1 MASGKAVNASRGWL
15 LILFQAVAMANI
27 ADNTGTSP
35 LTNLYVSLHT
45 ANPAATGDQT
55 TSECAYTG
63 HARVAVVRTSSG
75 WSRTNQTMSNVGA
88 ITFPASSSG
97 PETETYFGIGSL
109 SSGAGVLY
117 YFGQITSP
125 VSGLVVNDGVTPA
138 FGAGALTVTEA

>member
-1 MASGKAVNASRGWL
+1 MASGKGNNASQGWL
-15 LILFQAVAMANI
+15 KLLFQATAMANI

-35 LTNLYVSLHT
+35 LTSLYVSLHT
-45 ANPAATGDQT
+45 ANPGATGDQT
-55 TSECAYTG
+55 TSAAAYG
-63 HARVAVVRTSSG
+63 GVGRVAVVRTSSG

-88 ITFPASSSG
+88 ITFPASSNG

-125 VSGLVVNDGVTPA
+125 SAGLVVNDGITPSFA
-138 FGAGALTVTEA
+138 AGALTVTET